1 LSARILIVGAGSIGL
16 KQVRA
21 FSSADPQTS
30 IAVIDADER
39 RLALAREHGAQTPGT
54 AWDETDLSRYD
65 GVVICVPS
73 HLHVPFLMRC
83 LREGVPVLC
92 EKPLAASWDGVPE
105 LLEEAHRR
113 PGAVAGIAY
122 VRRYHPAH
130 EYAHDL
136 VRSGQIGPVLS
147 VRVAAGQPFAAYRPD
162 YRDIY
167 YASREKGGGC
177 TLDFASH
184 FLDLIQWYA
193 GPVRSMRG
201 FARHL
206 ALAGVDVDDTVAAC
220 FDFEECPAIGVLHVN
235 QYQPVN
241 ENLYD
246 FAGPEAALRVREPG
260 FECEMWRKGA
270 SSWEHVHLFGA
281 DYAEALRRQAAAFLA
296 ALAGGPPMRTGIA
309 EAARTLRLCLDLLEA
324 QGDGPG
330 LMR

>member
-1 LSARILIVGAGSIGL
+1 MSARILIVGAGSIGL

-21 FSSADPQTS
+21 FAAADPDTS

-39 RLALAREHGAQTPGT
+39 RLALAREHGAETLSTPWEET
-54 AWDETDLSRYD
+54 ALQAFD

-83 LREGVPVLC
+83 LREEVPVLC
-92 EKPLAASWDGVPE
+92 EKPLAAGWDGVPE
-105 LLEEAHRR
+105 LLEEAAKH

-136 VRSGQIGPVLS
+136 IRSGQMGPVLS
-147 VRVAAGQPFAAYRPD
+147 VRVSAGQPFAAYRPD

-167 YASREKGGGC
+167 YAHREKGGGC

-184 FLDLIQWYA
+184 FLDLVQWY
-193 GPVRSMRG
+193 GGRIRTLRG

-206 ALAGVDVDDTVAAC
+206 ALAGVEVDDTVAVC
-220 FDFEECPAIGVLHVN
+220 FDFEDSPAIGVLHVN

-246 FAGPEAALRVREPG
+246 LAGPEASLRIREPG
-260 FECEMWRKGA
+260 FECEVWRKGA
-270 SSWEHVHLFGA
+270 SSWEHVHVYGG

-296 ALAGGPPMRTGIA
+296 AIRGGAPMRTGIA
-309 EAARTLRLCLDLLEA
+309 DAAHTLRLCLDLLEA
-324 QGDGPG
+324 QEGAEKA
-330 LMR
+330 

>member
-1 LSARILIVGAGSIGL
+1 MSARILVVGAGSIGL

-21 FSSADPQTS
+21 FSTADPSTS
-30 IAVIDADER
+30 ITVIDADER
-39 RLALAREHGAQTPGT
+39 RLALAREHGAQTLET
-54 AWDETDLSRYD
+54 SWEDTDLNQFD

-105 LLEEAHRR
+105 LLAEAEKHS
-113 PGAVAGIAY
+113 GAIAAIAY

-130 EYAHDL
+130 EYAHEL
-136 VRSGQIGPVLS
+136 VHSGQIGPVLS
-147 VRVAAGQPFAAYRPD
+147 VRVCAGQPFAAYRPD
-162 YRDIY
+162 YCDIY

-184 FLDLIQWYA
+184 FLDLIQWYG
-193 GPVRSMRG
+193 GPIRSIRG

-206 ALAGVDVDDTVAAC
+206 ALAGVDVDDTVAVC
-220 FDFEECPAIGVLHVN
+220 FDFQDSPAIGVLHAN

-241 ENLYD
+241 ENVYD
-246 FAGPEAALRVREPG
+246 FSGPEASVRIREPG
-260 FECEMWRKGA
+260 FECEVWRKGA
-270 SSWEHVHLFGA
+270 SSWEHVHLYGA

-296 ALAGGPPMRTGIA
+296 AIGGGPPMRTGIA
-309 EAARTLRLCLDLLEA
+309 DAAHTLRLCLDLLDA
-324 QGDGPG
+324 QEETN
-330 LMR
+330 RA